1 MFGRRSDG
9 KKLKSLEPF
18 YRIIPHVMK
27 DRNDAQNHFLH
38 EVDTE
43 YLDDFIEEQK
53 QLGHDFN
60 YMHIVMA
67 ATVRLLALR
76 PQLNRFVM
84 NGRIYK
90 RNEISLAI
98 AIKKM
103 LKDNAPE
110 TTVKL
115 PFTGKENIYQIK
127 HIVDSHIQEASK
139 IQEKTSADKL
149 SKILTSTPN
158 FLIKFMVGL
167 IKWMDKHGMAPKKV
181 LEISPFHSS
190 CFITNLKSIKIDYIY
205 HHLYDFGTVGLF
217 IAMGKE
223 SMQPVVRED
232 GSISAAKIMK
242 LGIVTDERFCDGLY
256 YANSLRKL
264 KKLLENPHVL
274 LTEISHIN
282 PDVD

>member
-27 DRNDAQNHFLH
+27 NRNDAQNHFLH

-43 YLDDFIEEQK
+43 FLDDFIEEQK

-84 NGRIYK
+84 NGRVYK

-115 PFTGKENIYQIK
+115 PFTGKENIYQVK
-127 HIVDSHIQEASK
+127 HIVDQHIQEASR
-139 IQEKTSADKL
+139 IQEKTGADKL

-167 IKWMDKHGMAPKKV
+167 IKWMDKHGMAPKSV
-181 LEISPFHSS
+181 LKISPFHSS

-217 IAMGKE
+217 ISMGKE
-223 SMQPVVRED
+223 TMQPIVRED

-274 LTEISHIN
+274 LTELTHIN
-282 PDVD
+282 QDVD